1 MIKDIVGLKGGII
14 FDKTK
19 PDGTLRKLLDTTL
32 LKNNG
37 WENNIELQN
46 GKQTAYITYNGSYFC
61 IIQNFSAISI
71 SYW

>member
-1 MIKDIVGLKGGII
+1 MIKDIVGFKGGII

-37 WENNIELQN
+37 WGNNIELKD
-46 GKQTAYITYNGSYFC
+46 GIQTSYVTYNG
-61 IIQNFSAISI
+61 N
-71 SYW
+71 

>member
-1 MIKDIVGLKGGII
+1 MIKDIVGFKGGII

-37 WENNIELQN
+37 WGNNIELKD
-46 GKQTAYITYNGSYFC
+46 GIQTAYVTYNG
-61 IIQNFSAISI
+61 N
-71 SYW
+71 

>member
-37 WENNIELQN
+37 WGNNIELKD
-46 GKQTAYITYNGSYFC
+46 GIQTAYVTYNG
-61 IIQNFSAISI
+61 N
-71 SYW
+71 

>member
-37 WENNIELQN
+37 WENNIELKD
-46 GKQTAYITYNGSYFC
+46 GIQTSYVTYNG
-61 IIQNFSAISI
+61 N
-71 SYW
+71 